1 MSLYYILQD
10 TLNITEQTINFM
22 LILFTISITS
32 AYYPFLDTFPLENI
46 SYQRVYIPH
55 LPYNTLVRELIMK
68 VETYDELKKRS
79 SGNDR
84 KSLCAMDW

>member
-1 MSLYYILQD
+1 
-10 TLNITEQTINFM
+10 M
-22 LILFTISITS
+22 LI
-32 AYYPFLDTFPLENI
+32 
-46 SYQRVYIPH
+46 
-55 LPYNTLVRELIMK
+55 RELIMK